1 MNKRKEFSEW
11 LTLQIQER
19 DWSFRE
25 FARRAD
31 TTIGTVSRVINL
43 HQDPTDDFCR
53 GIARALNLPE
63 ETVFRRAGLLPPEP
77 DNDADA
83 KEALHLFR
91 QMTPT
96 QRQIMLTQM
105 RALVRRERITERRR
119 GTPTG

>member
-1 MNKRKEFSEW
+1 MKFTTW
-11 LTLQIQER
+11 LVEKLNER
-19 DWSFRE
+19 DWSYSDL
-25 FARRAD
+25 ARRAG
-31 TTIGTVSRVINL
+31 ISKQAVSFVINE
-43 HQDPTDDFCR
+43 DRGPGPDFCR

-63 ETVFRRAGLLPPEP
+63 ETVFRRAGLLAPEP